1 MNMIKKWWV
10 LTAVSV
16 ALSLV
21 AIDMTVLYTALPSL
35 THSLGANT
43 TEKLWIVNI
52 YPLVVSGLL
61 LGAGTLGDR
70 IGHKRLFVYGLI
82 IFGFSS
88 LIAAYSYS
96 PEMLVVFRAL
106 LGVGAAIMMPATLSI
121 IALTFEDED
130 EKSFAI
136 GIWTAVASGGAAI
149 GPLIGGLLLEY
160 FWWGSVFLIN
170 VPLVIVTLIL
180 SWLFVPTA
188 RTDSSH
194 PWDLIG
200 SLQIMV
206 VLISFAYAI
215 KEFAKQDPSYI
226 GILVTFTLTIGFLAL
241 FIRRQ
246 KRSVHP
252 LIDFNLFKSP
262 AFSSAVISG
271 LVASA
276 CLMGI
281 NLVLSQRLQLV
292 LSLTPLQAG
301 LYFLPFS
308 LGAIVA
314 SPVSGWVLP
323 RLGSERFLITSLL
336 VYAFAILALMASF
349 SMPLPVQV
357 VCFFVLGTCIGATMT
372 AASSTI
378 MQAVPPNRAGMA
390 ASVEEV
396 SYELGGGLGIA
407 IMGSIMSV
415 IYSYFIEIPVNS
427 PIYDAAKDG
436 IDGALTAAKG
446 MAPDAGQALVSL
458 AKSAFDDA
466 VFSVMGAAS
475 LLLLIIAVLVW
486 FNFRRSSLSDT
497 SHAAI
502 HRQ

>member
-1 MNMIKKWWV
+1 MNIIKKWWV
-10 LTAVSV
+10 LSTVSA
-16 ALSLV
+16 ALLLV
-21 AIDMTVLYTALPSL
+21 AVDMTVLYTALPSL
-35 THSLGANT
+35 THSLGAST

-70 IGHKRLFVYGLI
+70 VGHKRLLVYGLM
-82 IFGFSS
+82 IFGCSS
-88 LIAAYSYS
+88 LMAAYSYS
-96 PEMLVVFRAL
+96 SEMLIVSRAL
-106 LGVGAAIMMPATLSI
+106 LGIGAATMMPATLSI
-121 IALTFEDED
+121 IALIFDDED
-130 EKSFAI
+130 ERSFAI
-136 GIWTAVASGGAAI
+136 GIWAAVASGGAAV
-149 GPLIGGLLLEY
+149 GPLIGGVLLEY

-170 VPLVIVTLIL
+170 VPIVILALIL
-180 SWLFVPTA
+180 SWLFVPTSK
-188 RTDSSH
+188 TDSSH
-194 PWDLIG
+194 PWDLVG

-215 KEFAKQDPSYI
+215 KEFAKREPSYI
-226 GILVTFTLTIGFLAL
+226 GVLVTFTLTVGFLLL

-252 LIDFNLFKSP
+252 LIDFDLFKSP
-262 AFSSAVISG
+262 AFSSSVIAG

-292 LSLTPLQAG
+292 LSLTPLQSG

-323 RLGSERFLITSLL
+323 RLGSARLLITSLL
-336 VYAFAILALMASF
+336 IYAFAILALMASF
-349 SMPLPVQV
+349 SAPLPLQV
-357 VCFFVLGTCIGATMT
+357 ICFFVLGTCLGATMT

-378 MQAVPPNRAGMA
+378 MQATPPNRAGMA

-407 IMGSIMSV
+407 IMGSIMSAV
-415 IYSYFIEIPVNS
+415 YSYTLELPADSPVN
-427 PIYDAAKDG
+427 DAAREG
-436 IDGALTAAKG
+436 IDGALIAAEG
-446 MAPDAGQALVSL
+446 MAPDAGL
-458 AKSAFDDA
+458 AFANLARSAFDGA
-466 VFSVMGAAS
+466 VFSVMGVAS
-475 LLLLIIAVLVW
+475 LFLLVVAALVW
-486 FNFRRSSLSDT
+486 FNFRRSS
-497 SHAAI
+497 
-502 HRQ
+502 